1 MDDVAPPPAAHS
13 LLAFAPDVRAK
24 PVAKYLLAFDW
35 ARTPLGPIDAWPQSL
50 KTVVALM
57 LANPSQSC
65 MFWGPERTLLYN
77 DAWAHISGAKHPHL
91 MGKPGRVAF
100 HEIWDTFSEHC
111 EQVYSGKQVG
121 RVDDLVLFES
131 RATEEQTQSPL
142 PGTPSFTDD
151 DPPIL
156 ETYFT
161 WSYLPVQVEDG
172 SVGGIVN
179 NCMETTDKV
188 LSERRMLTVRRVA
201 ECTALAQTTDEFW
214 PALADALSGNEYDF
228 PYFMC
233 YAAEDGEGEGG
244 ERGEGEEGVS
254 PSTTHSTPSSAS
266 STRSAISPLRLHL
279 KAAVGIPAGHPAA
292 PPVVD
297 LRTTAAD
304 PAVPWPFTAAC
315 LSRTPIRAA
324 NPFPVREEN
333 GDAAGKA
340 VNPAAVWA
348 AFARSRAWGDP
359 PGDAS
364 VVPLAGPDGSLI
376 GALVLGLNTRRPYLP
391 RYAAFHATLVRNVSA
406 SFAATRAFEREVLRA
421 EELRALDRA
430 KTVFFQ
436 NVSHELRTPLTL
448 IRGPCEDALRGE
460 KLDPVT
466 RTRFKLIDRAS
477 KRLLRL
483 VNSLML
489 FSSAEARKLQ
499 AHYRPVK
506 LGTVTADMASLFRSG
521 IERAGLSFIVNC
533 EEQED
538 KLVFIDVFLWEKIV
552 FNLLSN
558 ALKYTKE
565 GFIKVSLKYSA
576 TEAMLRVVD
585 SGCGIPPDHVDR
597 VLDRFHRVESSESRA
612 VEGTGIG
619 LALTAELVKLHGGH
633 VDVASV
639 LGVGSTF
646 TVHLPLGDKHLP
658 ADGVSRADGQASEDD
673 TARLATDAGG
683 WLAEDSADSTSQS
696 SAGLASEGDR
706 GAPLQPFKVL
716 LSEDDEDARLY
727 IHSILRG
734 IVREVV
740 TVPDGRAAL
749 EYIESAERRPDLLVT
764 DMMMPRMSGAELLDV
779 LARHPDSSIQ
789 DMPTIV
795 LTAGTGQEGDVR
807 GEGLLHRPVD
817 YLLKPFSA
825 PELAQRVETRLAA
838 LRQKQ
843 ELERLVAQRTA
854 ALEGAQQ
861 RYRRMS
867 ELAPVALFETDE
879 DDRESITF
887 ANERF
892 FALTGLP
899 KALPLR
905 SEGFI
910 NMIAPQHQ
918 AIVREHW
925 QDVLDN
931 GVTARFDFLFVDDTN
946 VFAEIIPSASGSL
959 LATLTDQ
966 TEQRRYL
973 AQQLDT
979 ERAKADEAV
988 RQRRLQEAFIDIVSH
1003 ELRNPL
1009 SAILQSADL
1018 LSGSIVRLNDI
1029 LQEIF
1034 ASMKSGLPLA
1044 GPRLKKLMDDSETEM
1059 QDASH
1064 AVASV
1069 ELCAR
1074 HQTIIASDILV
1085 VSRLDSNLLSMKP
1098 TMFHLMDEMRSTL
1111 AMFSVQAETQNIKFL
1126 LKPDGIDSETRIV
1139 ADPTRLCQILV
1150 NLMQRPCLIRLRS
1163 WEGKRE
1169 ISIEMSLNVKRP
1181 FSLAVHSRNGSE
1193 ESADPSHLWLTFHIS
1208 DTGPGI
1214 PIEDQ
1219 SRLFTR
1225 FNDVQAA
1232 QRTGRRSS
1240 SMGGTGLGL
1249 YLCRKLAELQG
1260 GAIKFDGEVGKGASF
1275 LFFIEARIAP
1285 SAPSAFS
1292 AYAKRSSERF
1302 ERTGSISPR
1311 PGISRTTSDVIVQQE
1326 KAKKRQEEQGSP
1338 REELLGAGDST
1349 SGGADTEPRPV
1360 FRPELV
1366 NEKLLNVP
1374 LIASPDVEPDMI
1386 LKRPE
1391 VRQKEEEA
1399 RRREESERRERRRD
1413 AADAPRVEIE
1423 PVERALVRVLVVEDN
1438 AVNQRLL
1445 RRQLEKAGFSVD
1457 TASHGLQALQ
1467 LLEEHATEQ
1476 TKPSYPS
1483 VVLMDLE
1490 MPVMDGLE
1498 ATSRIRAMENAGQ
1511 LPTPKTPIFA
1521 ITGNARQ
1528 GQVDAAL
1535 AVGMDEVFIKPYR
1548 VSDVIARI
1556 DRDAT
1561 RRTTPPI
1568 AVTDVDA
1575 ASDA

>member
-1 MDDVAPPPAAHS
+1 MSDDEPIPPPAGDI
-13 LLAFAPDVRAK
+13 LLAFAPEVREK
-24 PVAKYLLAFDW
+24 PVAKYLLSFDW
-35 ARTPLGPIDAWPQSL
+35 ASTPLGPITEWPQSL

-57 LANPSQSC
+57 LVNPSQSC
-65 MFWGPERTLLYN
+65 MFWGPEKTVLYN
-77 DAWAHISGAKHPHL
+77 DAWAQISGAKHPHL
-91 MGKPGRVAF
+91 MGRPGRVAF
-100 HEIWDTFSEHC
+100 HEIWDTFSQHC
-111 EQVYSGKQVG
+111 DQVYSGKLVG

-131 RATEEQTQSPL
+131 HATEEQTASFHSPI
-142 PGTPSFTDD
+142 PVTPESTED
-151 DPPIL
+151 DPPVL

-161 WSYLPVQVEDG
+161 WSYLPVQIEDG
-172 SVGGIVN
+172 SVGGIIN

-188 LSERRMLTVRRVA
+188 LSERRMHTVRRVA
-201 ECTALAQTTDEFW
+201 ECTSLAQTTAEFW
-214 PALADALSGNEYDF
+214 PALTEAFTDNHYDF

-233 YAAEDGEGEGG
+233 YAASAAESAACD
-244 ERGEGEEGVS
+244 S
-254 PSTTHSTPSSAS
+254 PSGQSTSSRS
-266 STRSAISPLRLHL
+266 SSSSSIRSTISPIRLQL
-279 KAAVGIPAGHPAA
+279 KEAVGIPKGHPAA
-292 PPVVD
+292 PEVVE
-297 LRTTAAD
+297 LHSTAD
-304 PAVPWPFTAAC
+304 EGVPWPFVEAC
-315 LSRTPIRAA
+315 MTRMPIRAA
-324 NPFPVREEN
+324 NPFPVVEHEDD
-333 GDAAGKA
+333 DAGRA
-340 VNPAAVWA
+340 WA
-348 AFARSRAWGDP
+348 EYARNRAWGDP
-359 PGDAS
+359 PGDA
-364 VVPLAGPDGSLI
+364 VVMPLTSPDGGLI
-376 GALVLGLNTRRPYLP
+376 GVLVLGLNTRRPYAG
-391 RYAAFHATLVRNVSA
+391 RYANFHATLVKNLSA
-406 SFAATRAFEREVLRA
+406 SYAATLAFEQQIQRA

-448 IRGPCEDALRGE
+448 IRGPCEDALRAE
-460 KLDPVT
+460 KLDPAA
-466 RTRFKLIDRAS
+466 RTRFRFIDRAS

-506 LGTVTADMASLFRSG
+506 LGSVTADMASLFRSG
-521 IERAGLSFIVNC
+521 IERAGLTFNVNC
-533 EEQED
+533 EDQD
-538 KLVFIDVFLWEKIV
+538 GKMVFIDVFLWEKIV

-565 GFIKVSLKYSA
+565 GFINVNLRYTSA
-576 TEAMLRVVD
+576 EAILRVED
-585 SGCGIPPDHVDR
+585 SGCGIPSDHVGR
-597 VLDRFHRVESSESRA
+597 VLDRFHRVESSEGRS

-619 LALTAELVKLHGGH
+619 LALTSELVKLHGGRI
-633 VDVASV
+633 DVTSE
-639 LGVGSTF
+639 LGRGSAF

-658 ADGVSRADGQASEDD
+658 QEGVEHEAESHEHTSTDYMG
-673 TARLATDAGG
+673 RLATDAGG

-696 SAGLASEGDR
+696 SAGVVGEGEK
-706 GAPLQPFKVL
+706 GAQLQPFKVL
-716 LSEDDEDARLY
+716 LTEDDEDARQY

-734 IVREVV
+734 IVQEVV
-740 TVPDGRAAL
+740 TVPDGMAAL
-749 EYIESAERRPDLLVT
+749 EYIESSEKPPDLLVT
-764 DMMMPRMSGAELLDV
+764 DMMMPRMNGAELLQTLTHHHDT
-779 LARHPDSSIQ
+779 SIQ
-789 DMPTIV
+789 AMPAIV
-795 LTAGTGQEGDVR
+795 LTARTGQEGDARVD
-807 GEGLLHRPVD
+807 GLLHGPVD

-825 PELAQRVETRLAA
+825 TELTQRVETRLQA

-843 ELERLVAQRTA
+843 ELERLVEQRTA
-854 ALEGAQQ
+854 ALDSAQQ

-879 DDRESITF
+879 DDRELITY

-899 KALPLR
+899 KVLPLR
-905 SEGFI
+905 LDVFVD
-910 NMIAPQHQ
+910 MVAPQHQ

-925 QDVLDN
+925 LDVLAN
-931 GVTARFDFLFVDDTN
+931 GVTARFDFLFVDDKN
-946 VFAEIIPSASGSL
+946 VFAEIIPSASGGL

-966 TEQRRYL
+966 TEQRRFL

-1029 LQEIF
+1029 MQEVF
-1034 ASMKSGLPLA
+1034 VSMKTGLPLP
-1044 GPRLKKLMDDSETEM
+1044 GQRLKKLMDDSETEL

-1126 LKPDGIDSETRIV
+1126 LKPEGVDAETRIV

-1150 NLMQRPCLIRLRS
+1150 NLISNSCRVLES

-1169 ISIEMSLNVKRP
+1169 ITIEMSLEMRRP
-1181 FSLAVHSRNGSE
+1181 FALAVHSRHASE
-1193 ESADPSHLWLTFHIS
+1193 ENTDPTHLWLTFHIS

-1214 PIEDQ
+1214 PVEDQ
-1219 SRLFTR
+1219 ARLFTR
-1225 FNDVQAA
+1225 FNDVQAVQTA
-1232 QRTGRRSS
+1232 GRRSS

-1260 GAIKFDGEVGKGASF
+1260 GAIKFDGEAGKGASF
-1275 LFFIEARIAP
+1275 LFFIEARLAP
-1285 SAPSAFS
+1285 PAPSAFS

-1311 PGISRTTSDVIVQQE
+1311 PGISRTTSDVILHHAE
-1326 KAKKRQEEQGSP
+1326 KRNGTQSTPEVEVGARQ
-1338 REELLGAGDST
+1338 AT
-1349 SGGADTEPRPV
+1349 SNGTNLKSEFKPDV
-1360 FRPELV
+1360 L
-1366 NEKLLNVP
+1366 NEKLLSVP
-1374 LIASPDVEPDMI
+1374 VVASPDLDPDMI

-1399 RRREESERRERRRD
+1399 RRRQESEREERHRQESSASGQEGD
-1413 AADAPRVEIE
+1413 PA
-1423 PVERALVRVLVVEDN
+1423 ERASLHVLVVEDN

-1445 RRQLEKAGFSVD
+1445 RRQLEKAGFLVD
-1457 TASHGLQALQ
+1457 TANHGLQALQ
-1467 LLEEHATEQ
+1467 LLEEGALATASQ
-1476 TKPSYPS
+1476 PYPS

-1498 ATSRIRAMENAGQ
+1498 ATSRIRALEEEGK
-1511 LPTPKTPIFA
+1511 LPPPKMPIFA

-1548 VSDVIARI
+1548 LADVVARI
-1556 DRDAT
+1556 DRDGRQRMAMT
-1561 RRTTPPI
+1561 DMIPDQDLTPTER
-1568 AVTDVDA
+1568 V
-1575 ASDA
+1575 